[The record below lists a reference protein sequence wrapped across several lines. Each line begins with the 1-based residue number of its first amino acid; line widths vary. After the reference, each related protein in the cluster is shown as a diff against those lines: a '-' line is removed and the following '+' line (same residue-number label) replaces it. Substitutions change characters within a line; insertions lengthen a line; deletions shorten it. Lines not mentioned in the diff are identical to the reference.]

1 MRFSGNAILCFMLL
15 CAGLQSFAQ
24 RGKEGDYTVGT
35 TDEILNTYTFMTV
48 NAVSGQQFIVVDD
61 EAMLGGAFSGPVAE
75 GDLLLIIQLQGATVD
90 INEYATTGFGGNYTA
105 QESFYTNGFIT
116 IPSEFGRVTNYGN
129 AGKFEKVEVSGNTS
143 PNVIPISCGLRNNY
157 DVGFKV
163 QVVRIPRFENLTVPN
178 ATSITSPDWNGQIGG
193 IVALEVNSILDL
205 NSGGVVSAAERG
217 FRGGEVDPNS
227 NSATADC
234 CSMRY
239 LGSFD
244 PMEGAEKGESIFG
257 YHVELDNKYSRYGI
271 GGVANGGGG
280 GGYENC
286 GGGGGSNIGA
296 LGYTGL
302 GNPSGYTAIWDL
314 ESPGFGSSTSP
325 GGGRGGYALAIN
337 NANEL
342 TDGPGNSSWGSDWRK
357 SNGGFGGHPLMYD
370 NTRIF
375 FGGGGGAGDANSI
388 NGGVIQGGSGGRGG
402 GLVYIVNYGS
412 LIGDGTISVD
422 GENGE
427 KTNPT
432 DIVVNPFSTD
442 RTGNDGAGGG
452 GAGGWIHIENATSIP
467 NTIVLSAEGGDG
479 GNQDIAYGNFAS
491 FEEASGPGGSGAG
504 GAISYTLGAP
514 IENVN
519 GGVAG
524 VTNSSLVTNFPPN
537 GATEGAPGVAG
548 LTTDFFDI
556 IATDTTICGSQSIN
570 LEILVNGVLPAGYTI
585 GWYTDQYGGAL
596 FETGLTYS
604 TSVLTADTTLWI
616 GTCPGTFRV
625 PLNVFIT
632 TLDDAT
638 FTSGDYCESTTNTIG
653 GIVTPGG
660 TFTIQ
665 SQTGSGAATIDGLTG
680 IISNAVSG
688 DQITI
693 EYATPAGSC
702 QNSSTVVVNVT
713 PADDATFVTGD
724 YCETTTN
731 TVGGIVTPGGTF
743 SIQSQTGSGLA
754 TIDGATGVVSNAVA
768 GDQITIEY
776 LTPAGP
782 CQGSSTVIVNVTP
795 ADDPAFTTG
804 DFCEGTSNTVSSIA
818 TPGGTFSIQSQT
830 GSGLATIDG
839 ASGVISNAVAGDQI
853 TIQYDTPAGPCQGT
867 STVVVNVTPLD
878 DATFTSGDFCDGT
891 SNTIGGIVTTGGT
904 FTIQSQTGSGL
915 ATIDGASGV
924 ISNAVAGD
932 QVVIEYTTPAG
943 ACQNSSTVTVNV
955 TPLDDATF
963 TSGDYC
969 EGTSNTV
976 GGIVTPGGTFS
987 IQSQTGSGLAT
998 IDGASGIISNAVG
1011 GDQVVIEYTTPAGG
1025 CQNSSTVTVNVTPL
1039 DDATFT
1045 SGDYCE
1051 GAANTIGGVVTP
1063 GGTFTIQSQTGSG
1076 SATIDGLS
1084 GVISNAIGGDQVVIE
1099 YTTPAGG
1106 CQNSLTVT
1114 VNVTPL
1120 DDATFTSGDYCESTT
1135 NTIGGVVTPGGT
1147 FTIQSQTGSGLATID
1162 GASGIVS
1169 NAVAGDQVVI
1179 EYTTP
1184 AGGCQ
1189 NSSTVTVNVTSLD
1202 DATFTSGDY
1211 CESTTNTIGGIVTPG
1226 GTFTIQSQTGS
1237 GLATIDGATGVVSNA
1252 VAGDQVVIEYTTP
1265 AGGCQNSST
1274 VTVNVTSLDDATF
1287 NSSDYCEGTANTVG
1301 GVVTPGG
1308 TFTIQSQTGS
1318 GLATIDGATGVISN
1332 AVGGDQVV
1340 IQYTTPAGGCQNSST
1355 VTVNVTPLDDA
1366 TFTSGDYCEGTANT
1380 VGGVVTPG
1388 GTFTIQSQTGSGLAT
1403 IDATSGVV
1411 SNAIGG
1417 DQVVIEYTT
1426 PAGGCQNSS
1435 TVTVNVTPLDDATF
1449 TSGDFCEGTANTIGG
1464 IVTPGGT
1471 FAIQS
1476 QTGSGLA
1483 TIDGASGVISNAIG
1497 GDQVVI
1503 EYTTPAAGCQNS
1515 STVTV
1520 NVTPLDDAT
1529 FTSGNYCESGSNTI
1543 GGVVTPGGTFTIQ
1556 SQTGSGLATIDGAS
1570 GVISNA
1576 VAGDQVVIEYTT
1588 PAGGCQNSSTVTVNV
1603 TSIDDA
1609 SFTTA
1614 DFCEG
1619 TTNTVGGIVTPG
1631 GTFTIQSQT
1640 GSGLATIDGA
1650 SGVVSNAVAGDQVV
1664 IEYTTPAGG
1673 CQNSSTITVNVI
1685 PLDDATFT
1693 SADFCEGTANT
1704 IGGVVTPG
1712 GTFAIQSQTGSGSAT
1727 IDGASGVI
1735 SNAVGGD
1742 QVVIEYT
1749 TPAAGCQNTSTVT
1762 VNVTPLNDA
1771 TFTSGD
1777 YCEGTANTVGGIAT
1791 PGGAFSIQSQT
1802 GSGLATIDG
1811 ASGVIS
1817 SAVGGDQ
1824 VVIEYTTPAGG
1835 CQNSSTVTVNVT
1847 ALDDAS
1853 FTLTP
1858 TCEGGTA
1865 AVSGLAGGTFS
1876 FNTAPGDAAVID
1888 ATTGTV
1894 SNGTPG
1900 ATYDVLYTTNG
1911 SCPNSSNQTVTAST
1925 SDDPSFTLTATCD
1938 GATASITGTTG
1949 GIFTFNTTPSD
1960 AATIDPATGT
1970 ITGSTG
1976 GVIYDVEYATSGACA
1991 DSSTQT
1997 VTSLVQDDAS
2007 FTLTPTCDGATAN
2020 VSGTSGGTFSLG
2032 FLPGFTPTIDPAS
2045 GTVTGADSGVTIP
2058 VIYITSGACP
2068 DTLEVSVDVLQS
2080 DDASFT
2086 LVPTCEGATV
2096 GSVATTGGLFDFDV
2110 LPIDAA
2116 SIDNVTGEIVGGDGN
2131 TAYFVSYTTN
2141 GVCPDSTVQSVT
2153 SSDCST
2159 DVEVSTAF
2167 TPNNDLNNDT
2177 WEIRDLDSNY
2187 PENIVR
2193 VYNRWGNTLF
2203 EHVSTPTNPY
2213 DQNRWD
2219 GTYNGDALPVGSY
2232 YYVID
2237 SNDDSGEVF
2246 TGSVSI
2252 LVE

>member
-1 MRFSGNAILCFMLL
+1 M
-15 CAGLQSFAQ
+15 
-24 RGKEGDYTVGT
+24 
-35 TDEILNTYTFMTV
+35 
-48 NAVSGQQFIVVDD
+48 
-61 EAMLGGAFSGPVAE
+61 
-75 GDLLLIIQLQGATVD
+75 
-90 INEYATTGFGGNYTA
+90 
-105 QESFYTNGFIT
+105 
-116 IPSEFGRVTNYGN
+116 
-129 AGKFEKVEVSGNTS
+129 
-143 PNVIPISCGLRNNY
+143 
-157 DVGFKV
+157 
-163 QVVRIPRFENLTVPN
+163 
-178 ATSITSPDWNGQIGG
+178 
-193 IVALEVNSILDL
+193 
-205 NSGGVVSAAERG
+205 
-217 FRGGEVDPNS
+217 
-227 NSATADC
+227 
-234 CSMRY
+234 
-239 LGSFD
+239 
-244 PMEGAEKGESIFG
+244 
-257 YHVELDNKYSRYGI
+257 
-271 GGVANGGGG
+271 
-280 GGYENC
+280 
-286 GGGGGSNIGA
+286 
-296 LGYTGL
+296 
-302 GNPSGYTAIWDL
+302 
-314 ESPGFGSSTSP
+314 
-325 GGGRGGYALAIN
+325 
-337 NANEL
+337 
-342 TDGPGNSSWGSDWRK
+342 
-357 SNGGFGGHPLMYD
+357 
-370 NTRIF
+370 
-375 FGGGGGAGDANSI
+375 
-388 NGGVIQGGSGGRGG
+388 
-402 GLVYIVNYGS
+402 YIVNYGS

-452 GAGGWIHIENATSIP
+452 GAGGWIHIENATFIP

-570 LEILVNGVLPAGYTI
+570 LETLVNGVLPAGYTI
-585 GWYTDQYGGAL
+585 GWYTDQYGGTM
-596 FETGLTYS
+596 FETGLTYT

-867 STVVVNVTPLD
+867 STVVLNVTPLD
-878 DATFTSGDFCDGT
+878 DAIFTSGDFCDGT
-891 SNTIGGIVTTGGT
+891 SNTIGGIVTPGGT

-1051 GAANTIGGVVTP
+1051 GAANTI
-1063 GGTFTIQSQTGSG
+1063 
-1076 SATIDGLS
+1076 
-1084 GVISNAIGGDQVVIE
+1084 
-1099 YTTPAGG
+1099 
-1106 CQNSLTVT
+1106 
-1114 VNVTPL
+1114 
-1120 DDATFTSGDYCESTT
+1120 
-1135 NTIGGVVTPGGT
+1135 
-1147 FTIQSQTGSGLATID
+1147 
-1162 GASGIVS
+1162 
-1169 NAVAGDQVVI
+1169 
-1179 EYTTP
+1179 
-1184 AGGCQ
+1184 
-1189 NSSTVTVNVTSLD
+1189 
-1202 DATFTSGDY
+1202 
-1211 CESTTNTIGGIVTPG
+1211 
-1226 GTFTIQSQTGS
+1226 
-1237 GLATIDGATGVVSNA
+1237 
-1252 VAGDQVVIEYTTP
+1252 
-1265 AGGCQNSST
+1265 
-1274 VTVNVTSLDDATF
+1274 
-1287 NSSDYCEGTANTVG
+1287 G

-1603 TSIDDA
+1603 TSINDA

-1650 SGVVSNAVAGDQVV
+1650 SGV
-1664 IEYTTPAGG
+1664 
-1673 CQNSSTITVNVI
+1673 
-1685 PLDDATFT
+1685 
-1693 SADFCEGTANT
+1693 
-1704 IGGVVTPG
+1704 
-1712 GTFAIQSQTGSGSAT
+1712 
-1727 IDGASGVI
+1727 I
-1735 SNAVGGD
+1735 SN
-1742 QVVIEYT
+1742 
-1749 TPAAGCQNTSTVT
+1749 
-1762 VNVTPLNDA
+1762 
-1771 TFTSGD
+1771 
-1777 YCEGTANTVGGIAT
+1777 
-1791 PGGAFSIQSQT
+1791 
-1802 GSGLATIDG
+1802 
-1811 ASGVIS
+1811 
-1817 SAVGGDQ
+1817 AVGGDQ

-2007 FTLTPTCDGATAN
+2007 FTLTPTCDGATTN
-2020 VSGTSGGTFSLG
+2020 VSGTSGGIFSLG